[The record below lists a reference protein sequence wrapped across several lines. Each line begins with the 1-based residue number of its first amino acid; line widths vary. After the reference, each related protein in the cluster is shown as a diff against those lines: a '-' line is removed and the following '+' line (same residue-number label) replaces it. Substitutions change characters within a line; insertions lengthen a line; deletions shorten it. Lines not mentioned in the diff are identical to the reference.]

1 MEKPINEIKYLI
13 PVLDDLINKIDNS
26 DDDDVKEKIWSAWL
40 KMLTWLLEIEKS
52 KNWKLIL

>member
-13 PVLDDLINKIDNS
+13 SVLDDLINKIDNS

-40 KMLTWLLEIEKS
+40 KMLTWLLEIEK
-52 KNWKLIL
+52 